1 VLSRRVSAETT
12 AAAAARLAKLSPPDG
27 WVPTETDEP
36 PAAPDEPPAAP
47 VEPSPSS
54 RPTASPSRAS
64 RSAGAGLSAR
74 EFLTYRLPA
83 ALRHGRWEL
92 DLRAVAAL
100 AAVAL
105 CGAALGGIY
114 LWQSR
119 PTVLPVPT
127 ARAEVVQPAPSA
139 TDVGSPA
146 AALAPPAAPPT
157 TGAIP
162 AAPPP
167 AATAALVVDV
177 QGKVRTPGLVSL
189 PPGSRVADA
198 LAAAGGA
205 RPRADTSELNL
216 ARPLL
221 DGEQVRVGLGALP
234 GQPDAGGALPGGV
247 SGAGPG
253 GPDASPPLDL
263 NTATFEQLQEL
274 PGVGPVLAQR
284 ILDWRTQQGQ
294 FTAVEELQEV
304 SGIGEVRYGELR
316 DLVRV

>member
-1 VLSRRVSAETT
+1 MASVPRLVPSRRVSPHT
-12 AAAAARLAKLSPPDG
+12 AAAAATRLANLNPPDG
-27 WVPTETDEP
+27 WVPTSADEP
-36 PAAPDEPPAAP
+36 ADAPAPPAEPMPAALAPD
-47 VEPSPSS
+47 V
-54 RPTASPSRAS
+54 R
-64 RSAGAGLSAR
+64 RSAGD
-74 EFLTYRLPA
+74 FLAERLPA
-83 ALRHGRWEL
+83 AVRRGRWAL

-119 PTVLPVPT
+119 LTVVPVQS
-127 ARAEVVQPAPSA
+127 ARAEVLQPAHPVGVAGPTGVPLAESA
-139 TDVGSPA
+139 ASSSSD
-146 AALAPPAAPPT
+146 APPT
-157 TGAIP
+157 
-162 AAPPP
+162 PPP
-167 AATAALVVDV
+167 TAAAVLVVDV
-177 QGKVRTPGLVSL
+177 QGKVRTPGLVRL

-205 RPRADTSELNL
+205 RPRADTSALNL

-221 DGEQVRVGLGALP
+221 DGEQVRVGLEEVSGPLAAGAAP
-234 GQPDAGGALPGGV
+234 PGGV
-247 SGAGPG
+247 AGAAPA
-253 GPDASPPLDL
+253 PSAPAAPLDL
-263 NTATFEQLQEL
+263 NAATFEQLQEL

-284 ILDWRTQQGQ
+284 IIDWRIQQGR